1 MPVSDFRRLYRELCK
16 DGDGFKREDATYR
29 KEREEA
35 FYRLGHDGIS
45 GISDKVNAGKHH
57 GVVARA
63 RTVEDP
69 QDKLR
74 KDMELRKKKMEVM
87 CDTAGCAPRR
97 PVSSPLMFVKPIFVW
112 DLIFNPTPTL
122 ALALALTITQLV
134 PLFPHRCSRRCART
148 TSSTR

>member
-1 MPVSDFRRLYRELCK
+1 MNTPLPVSDFRRLYRELCK

-69 QDKLR
+69 QEKLR
-74 KDMELRKKKMEVM
+74 KDMELRKKKMEVI
-87 CDTAGCAPRR
+87 CDTAAAPCR
-97 PVSSPLMFVKPIFVW
+97 PVPSPLIFVKSMFCVRYYFHP
-112 DLIFNPTPTL
+112 DPNPGPSPSPNHNPTCT
-122 ALALALTITQLV
+122 
-134 PLFPHRCSRRCART
+134 PLPL
-148 TSSTR
+148 